1 MKIAGIRLTPLEIP
15 YRNPYHMQ
23 QGARTKAALV
33 LIEIETDTGL
43 TGVGECMAIPNARF
57 IQDIYEALRP
67 LIIGANPFEIERI
80 WQQAYRQLMALPAS
94 DMDRMARLALAG
106 LDFALHDLMGK
117 ALNLPVYS
125 VLGGA
130 VHDDIRY
137 FAFID
142 GETPEKVAAM
152 GREYVEQGIEV
163 FYLKLGRGEGLDI
176 ACTAALRG
184 AIGARRLRVDPNEAW
199 DVHQAIRMIRMLSPY
214 DLEFV
219 EQPVSSHSMA
229 ALQQVRQA
237 VNVSIAA
244 DQSIHSPEDVFAYCQ
259 ARACDVIVLGAHE
272 TGGLRQLRKAAA
284 VAETA
289 GIRICLHGVP
299 ESGITTLAHHHAALT
314 IPNIDDGNQIM
325 TRFLAYDLIS
335 APDLSLGNGCLG
347 LPEGPGLGLTI
358 DPDNLA
364 SAAGTGEAALRSA

>member
-1 MKIAGIRLTPLEIP
+1 
-15 YRNPYHMQ
+15 MQ

-142 GETPEKVAAM
+142 GETPEKVATM
-152 GREYVEQGIEV
+152 GREYVEQGIKV

-184 AIGARRLRVDPNEAW
+184 AIGERRLRVDPNEAW

-214 DLEFV
+214 
-219 EQPVSSHSMA
+219 
-229 ALQQVRQA
+229 
-237 VNVSIAA
+237 
-244 DQSIHSPEDVFAYCQ
+244 
-259 ARACDVIVLGAHE
+259 
-272 TGGLRQLRKAAA
+272 
-284 VAETA
+284 
-289 GIRICLHGVP
+289 
-299 ESGITTLAHHHAALT
+299 
-314 IPNIDDGNQIM
+314 
-325 TRFLAYDLIS
+325 
-335 APDLSLGNGCLG
+335 
-347 LPEGPGLGLTI
+347 
-358 DPDNLA
+358 
-364 SAAGTGEAALRSA
+364 